1 MNARGA
7 GIALGA
13 VFVALLAVPVIA
25 RRETPVPPRDAAS
38 VIIITPHPEQI
49 RNEFGD
55 GFARWHQAKFGT
67 PATVIWSTPGGT
79 TEIRRMLE
87 AGTVAAL
94 RAGAP
99 VGGNAD
105 LLFGGG
111 SYEYEQM
118 KKPLTVEVGGEKRSA
133 SVLEPVPF
141 DDAWLR
147 EVYGDNDIGGR
158 TLYDPGR
165 AWFGCALS
173 AFGIVYNAEGLRR
186 LGLAAPRDWSALAD
200 PRLRGE
206 VALANPAQSGSIAS
220 GMETILQ
227 REGWQLGW
235 AILRRAAANARSVS
249 ASATRAP
256 IDVAQGQA
264 VEALCID
271 FYGRFQQ
278 QSVTDGG
285 SPGRVGYV
293 DPVGKTAVDPDPVAM
308 LRGAPHAA
316 TARRFIE
323 FALSVE
329 GQRLWQY
336 RPGTEG
342 GPRWTGLRRLPA
354 RRSLYATEMSHFTD
368 KVDPWLLATAIANP
382 NPDFRA
388 FVAPL
393 FVAMAI
399 DNRSLLREAWAC
411 IAAHPEYPQDGRV
424 LLASEATD
432 PNLRAMLAEF
442 DALPRL
448 SGPSGTVLDLSDAST
463 LRAVR
468 DGWIRGGWKDA
479 GLWPANDAPADVMRR
494 IFAEEIGT
502 HLRAVIARA
511 RGSVQ

>member
-1 MNARGA
+1 
-7 GIALGA
+7 
-13 VFVALLAVPVIA
+13 
-25 RRETPVPPRDAAS
+25 
-38 VIIITPHPEQI
+38 
-49 RNEFGD
+49 
-55 GFARWHQAKFGT
+55 
-67 PATVIWSTPGGT
+67 
-79 TEIRRMLE
+79 
-87 AGTVAAL
+87 
-94 RAGAP
+94 
-99 VGGNAD
+99 
-105 LLFGGG
+105 
-111 SYEYEQM
+111 
-118 KKPLTVEVGGEKRSA
+118 
-133 SVLEPVPF
+133 VPF

-308 LRGAPHAA
+308 LRGAPHAE

-424 LLASEATD
+424 RRGAVRQHRGQEQALRLVRVQERAALAVGPELQRGGGASLIPWPQRDRIAAQCASR
-432 PNLRAMLAEF
+432 PNPAFLSSHQRDAAAGTAA
-442 DALPRL
+442 ALPESS
-448 SGPSGTVLDLSDAST
+448 SGEEREEMSSRFA
-463 LRAVR
+463 
-468 DGWIRGGWKDA
+468 IRS
-479 GLWPANDAPADVMRR
+479 
-494 IFAEEIGT
+494 
-502 HLRAVIARA
+502 VI
-511 RGSVQ
+511 VY